1 MEQPESRNKTGAR
14 GVAWSEVK
22 APRTVTT
29 SRTQHGVAGVLVKP
43 LASRAREP
51 VFSTTSSVTV
61 EKSLIN
67 QCLAFQVCKPRLVVL
82 TPLGGWR
89 FPVFTGVQCA
99 EQSLAGNMSVFTL
112 VCYKD
117 NPFLWSLECDAHFKT
132 ITWNDYRLYR
142 ENQCFPWRRLLF
154 VNRAWPESLTG
165 DRFALEVCPG
175 LFISLPACP
184 LCTAFVINVEQ
195 LKSLTWVQA
204 RLVFLRTYITFL
216 DWSWTGCWKSEVRGS
231 CPSRQP
237 AWKVCSLS
245 SLYRCWWIRVLP
257 DILVR
262 FFLLPHNLSL
272 FF

>member
-51 VFSTTSSVTV
+51 VFGTTSSVTV

-99 EQSLAGNMSVFTL
+99 EQSLAGNMSVS
-112 VCYKD
+112 
-117 NPFLWSLECDAHFKT
+117 LWSVTRT
-132 ITWNDYRLYR
+132 I
-142 ENQCFPWRRLLF
+142 
-154 VNRAWPESLTG
+154 
-165 DRFALEVCPG
+165 
-175 LFISLPACP
+175 
-184 LCTAFVINVEQ
+184 
-195 LKSLTWVQA
+195 
-204 RLVFLRTYITFL
+204 
-216 DWSWTGCWKSEVRGS
+216 
-231 CPSRQP
+231 
-237 AWKVCSLS
+237 
-245 SLYRCWWIRVLP
+245 
-257 DILVR
+257 
-262 FFLLPHNLSL
+262 L
-272 FF
+272 FFGPWSVMHTLKPLHEMTIGFTERTDVFHGGGCYL